1 MDGRDGIVLGDI
13 GCYTIGV
20 RPAGF
25 AQVKTCHAM
34 GSGAGLANGLG
45 QLERFG
51 LNQPVLTVCGDST
64 FYHAAIPALVN
75 ARYNRS
81 NFLMLILDNSA
92 TAMTGFQPHPGTG
105 RTAMGPEAPVV
116 DIEALCKA
124 LGARVQVKNPF
135 DVQDTT
141 DAVYELLQDRE
152 GIKVLILRQE
162 CALVRVK
169 RQKALFE
176 VRLDQERCIGQ
187 ACGCNRR
194 CTRIFKCPGLAWD
207 PVTGK
212 ARIDEAICNGCGVCA
227 DICPQS
233 AILKETV

>member
-1 MDGRDGIVLGDI
+1 
-13 GCYTIGV
+13 
-20 RPAGF
+20 
-25 AQVKTCHAM
+25 M
-34 GSGAGLANGLG
+34 GSGVGLANGFG
-45 QLERFG
+45 HLESFG

-75 ARYNRS
+75 AQYNQS

-105 RTAMGPEAPVV
+105 RTAMGAQASVV

-141 DAVYELLQDRE
+141 ETIYKLLQARD
-152 GIKVLILRQE
+152 GINVLILRQE
-162 CALVRVK
+162 CALIRVK
-169 RQKALFE
+169 RQKALYK
-176 VRLDQERCIGQ
+176 VQVNQERCIGQ
-187 ACGCNRR
+187 ECGCNRR
-194 CTRIFKCPGLAWD
+194 CTRIFKCPGLVWD
-207 PVTGK
+207 SATGK
-212 ARIDEAICNGCGVCA
+212 AQIDEAICTGCGVCA

-233 AILKETV
+233 AILKEAC

>member
-1 MDGRDGIVLGDI
+1 
-13 GCYTIGV
+13 
-20 RPAGF
+20 
-25 AQVKTCHAM
+25 
-34 GSGAGLANGLG
+34 
-45 QLERFG
+45 
-51 LNQPVLTVCGDST
+51 
-64 FYHAAIPALVN
+64 
-75 ARYNRS
+75 
-81 NFLMLILDNSA
+81 
-92 TAMTGFQPHPGTG
+92 
-105 RTAMGPEAPVV
+105 
-116 DIEALCKA
+116 
-124 LGARVQVKNPF
+124 VQVKNPF

-176 VRLDQERCIGQ
+176 VRVDPERCIGQ

-212 ARIDEAICNGCGVCA
+212 ARIDEAICTGCGVCA